1 VHLSRIDAL
10 PVQSLDVSR
19 RDGTTQ
25 YKMRTPRFTTQVRAR
40 PFAYA

>member
-1 VHLSRIDAL
+1 VPARAGL
-10 PVQSLDVSR
+10 VGR

-25 YKMRTPRFTTQVRAR
+25 FEMRTPRSTTQVRAR